1 MEEYEDLNEYNGDPE
16 HDMWVDFDNYENTG
30 IPMFSMRKKTTVD
43 RSFSLMC
50 CARESNSSI
59 IRKTKRATLSERNVP
74 KLKRNDSPSQNE
86 AYL

>member
-1 MEEYEDLNEYNGDPE
+1 MDNRRQMTLLTRIDWCKYGFSNKSIDEIFEEIRTGDMLLNDTDLGSY
-16 HDMWVDFDNYENTG
+16 TL
-30 IPMFSMRKKTTVD
+30 RKIT
-43 RSFSLMC
+43 
-50 CARESNSSI
+50 I